1 MSYKI
6 LPYTLKQAKSIGVDV
21 KPSTKAGKKIDV
33 YKNGKL
39 IGSVGA
45 IGYMDYP
52 NYLADKGKEYA
63 DERRRLYKIRH
74 RKDIADVGSNGWLA
88 DKLLW

>member
-1 MSYKI
+1 MI
-6 LPYTLKQAKSIGVDV
+6 A
-21 KPSTKAGKKIDV
+21 
-33 YKNGKL
+33 
-39 IGSVGA
+39 SVGA
-45 IGYMDYP
+45 ITYMDYP